1 MKNLILVNLKVEG
14 YSKSLSWGDIISRDV
29 ESIIDEPEA
38 RGGTNLGLTPTET
51 LLASL
56 IGCSNVITHRI
67 AEKQGVK
74 IENLDI
80 TADAKFDKSG
90 ASIIE
95 EIEVPFPEVNLNI
108 NIKCD
113 ANEEQFNKIKE
124 QLRMYCPIS
133 KVIGNSGT
141 TITENWNKV

>member
-1 MKNLILVNLKVEG
+1 MNNVNLVKMKVEG
-14 YSKSLSWGDIISRDV
+14 SSKSHSRADIISRDV
-29 ESIIDEPEA
+29 ESVIDEPEV

-67 AEKQGVK
+67 AEKLGVK
-74 IENLDI
+74 IEALDI

-95 EIEVPFPEVNLNI
+95 EIEVPFPEVILNI
-108 NIKCD
+108 NIRCN
-113 ANEEQFNKIKE
+113 ANESQFNNIKE
-124 QLRMYCPIS
+124 QLKMYCPIS
-133 KVIGNSGT
+133 KVITNSGT
-141 TITENWNKV
+141 IITENWNKF